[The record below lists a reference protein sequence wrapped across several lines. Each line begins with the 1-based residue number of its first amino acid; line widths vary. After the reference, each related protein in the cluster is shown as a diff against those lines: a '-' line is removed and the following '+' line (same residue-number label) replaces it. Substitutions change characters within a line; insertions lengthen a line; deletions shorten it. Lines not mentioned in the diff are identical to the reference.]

1 MAELEFGVA
10 VRDITPSHPV
20 WAHGY
25 ANRTY
30 PSSGIREP
38 LSLGCL
44 AISNGENQVLIF
56 ALDMIGI
63 RYDICEELYNLLE
76 QKTGVGYPNILISG
90 SHTHFAPALHGTTS
104 SEPEVAFIDP
114 DLAYVRNF
122 KQKMIGAAKEA
133 LDNLQPMRIET
144 ARLPVPQVLFNRRTV
159 RKSDGMVEMNLLY
172 PNDSTPYTF
181 SMVDD
186 ELAILRLVDE
196 NKYQAVLL
204 NFSCH
209 PVTGCSPDEDYYR
222 FSADYPYYARQTISR
237 AWQCPVLFTLGAA
250 GDAVP
255 INRKGDCRERIGE
268 ILGQTTILSERL
280 FQNDAS
286 DSLSAD
292 SIVIEVETIIKT
304 DPTTAEAEYEA
315 ARQEI
320 LEKGEKKGETYRL
333 LMNKFQDRMMV
344 CSRARQYPKNK
355 TQLHIQFIQVGHTV
369 FVGLPFEVLAEIG
382 LKMKQQFP
390 NSLLVSC
397 CGGYQG
403 YLPLAHEYD
412 RGGYEATPSSTHFMV
427 GTADRILELILKRL
441 KKGVSSK
448 EKSDEEN
455 QPCI

>member
-181 SMVDD
+181 STVDD

-196 NKYQAVLL
+196 NKYRAVLL

-222 FSADYPYYARQTISR
+222 FSADYPYYARQTISQ

-320 LEKGEKKGETYRL
+320 LEKGEK
-333 LMNKFQDRMMV
+333 
-344 CSRARQYPKNK
+344 
-355 TQLHIQFIQVGHTV
+355 
-369 FVGLPFEVLAEIG
+369 
-382 LKMKQQFP
+382 
-390 NSLLVSC
+390 
-397 CGGYQG
+397 
-403 YLPLAHEYD
+403 
-412 RGGYEATPSSTHFMV
+412 
-427 GTADRILELILKRL
+427 
-441 KKGVSSK
+441 
-448 EKSDEEN
+448 
-455 QPCI
+455 